1 VTQDQ
6 HDKALAMEKAVMSHP
21 SASVLLERGD
31 PEVTALWDV
40 DGVEC
45 KARFDWLP
53 SQFDVIC
60 DLKTAADASPDGFAT
75 AAGRYRYAWQAA
87 FYSMAAEANGLGP
100 RPMVFI
106 VVENEPPHCV
116 ALYMLDQEAIDA
128 ATFRIGRLI
137 EQYAECRHAD
147 AWPGYSSEVET
158 LSLPKWSL

>member
-1 VTQDQ
+1 
-6 HDKALAMEKAVMSHP
+6 MSHP
-21 SASVLLERGD
+21 SASALLSEGR

-60 DLKTAADASPDGFAT
+60 DLKTAADASPEGFAT
-75 AAGRYRYAWQAA
+75 AAGRYRYHYQAA
-87 FYSMAAEANGLGP
+87 WYSMAAESNGLGP